1 MQVFCSQQEAFA
13 RLIGGKLNLGR
24 LRGHG
29 VYVGHIG
36 EQQGGIGGLCIGKGI
51 AVPGKQKI
59 LQCTVQIDSFIC
71 NVDAGRQGMF
81 YVAGNNLPCVLSLFD
96 IAVLCRF
103 PHIVRKEKAV
113 NQHGKRGGDDQGGQ
127 QLITNAL
134 KRLFHMDILSGWI
147 FLPLIIVKKAEV
159 VWRLFQMVKIIPLF
173 VKIVGVERME
183 DLVI

>member
-1 MQVFCSQQEAFA
+1 
-13 RLIGGKLNLGR
+13 
-24 LRGHG
+24 
-29 VYVGHIG
+29 
-36 EQQGGIGGLCIGKGI
+36 
-51 AVPGKQKI
+51 
-59 LQCTVQIDSFIC
+59 
-71 NVDAGRQGMF
+71 MF

-147 FLPLIIVKKAEV
+147 FLPLIIVKKSRGCVETFPK
-159 VWRLFQMVKIIPLF
+159 WSKIIPLF
-173 VKIVGVERME
+173 CQNCGCGKDGGFSNMK
-183 DLVI
+183 DL

>member
-1 MQVFCSQQEAFA
+1 MLVDRECS
-13 RLIGGKLNLGR
+13 
-24 LRGHG
+24 
-29 VYVGHIG
+29 
-36 EQQGGIGGLCIGKGI
+36 
-51 AVPGKQKI
+51 
-59 LQCTVQIDSFIC
+59 
-71 NVDAGRQGMF
+71 M
-81 YVAGNNLPCVLSLFD
+81 LSLFD